1 MLINFH
7 THTPSSIEKVLS
19 VVSLEPKQFKPE
31 AITQSSNQFAT
42 VGFHP
47 WSIADGSPNYDE
59 LSKMLMSCKTIG
71 LGEVGLDKLKG
82 PTFEFQ
88 IQVYK
93 KQLEIA
99 DKLSKP
105 VIVHCVKAWNEIIA
119 IKKKHFGTNPWAIHG
134 FNGNF
139 QLAEQLLDAGFYLSV
154 GAALLNEESKIRLA
168 LPKIPL
174 NRLFLET
181 DDRNVSIEAI
191 YNEAAILLN
200 LDKEQ
205 IEAQLQNNFKEFFG
219 ITLP

>member
-82 PTFEFQ
+82 PKLKFQ
-88 IQVYK
+88 FKLFK
-93 KQLEIA
+93 KQLKIA
-99 DKLSKP
+99 EKLSKP
-105 VIVHCVKAWNEIIA
+105 VIVHWFKAWNEIIP
-119 IKKKHFGTNPWAIHG
+119 IKKK
-134 FNGNF
+134 
-139 QLAEQLLDAGFYLSV
+139 
-154 GAALLNEESKIRLA
+154 
-168 LPKIPL
+168 
-174 NRLFLET
+174 
-181 DDRNVSIEAI
+181 
-191 YNEAAILLN
+191 N
-200 LDKEQ
+200 L
-205 IEAQLQNNFKEFFG
+205 
-219 ITLP
+219 

>member
-42 VGFHP
+42 IGFHP

-59 LSKMLMSCKTIG
+59 LSKALMDCTTIG

-82 PTFEFQ
+82 PTLVVQ
-88 IQVYK
+88 IQVFK

-119 IKKKHFGTNPWAIHG
+119 IKKKHFGTKPWAIHG
-134 FNGNF
+134 FNGNS
-139 QLAEQLLDAGFYLSV
+139 QLAQQLLDAGFYLSV
-154 GAALLNEESKIRLA
+154 GAALLNEESKIQLV

-174 NRLFLET
+174 NRIFLET
-181 DDRNVSIEAI
+181 DDKDISIEVM
-191 YNEAAILLN
+191 YNEAAKLLN
-200 LDKEQ
+200 LNINS
-205 IEAQLQNNFKEFFG
+205 IEAQLQDNFKEFFG